1 MVDAHGF
8 RKYDKTSMVP
18 FTTQSLGG
26 PVGKRD
32 LYTGPFPKPSQLAN
46 QMGMGIR
53 EALRTFTVPEQIV
66 YKPCMSI
73 INPSSDFEP
82 ETQIRRSAQTP
93 TSRLQLSH
101 VFGYHHG
108 LLTPNLFSNGSYL
121 VWVVAKLVIFQN
133 VKTKKQKFFR
143 GHEGSICA
151 FCVTDGWPRR
161 LWGVRKP
168 PLRPSLGN

>member
-1 MVDAHGF
+1 M
-8 RKYDKTSMVP
+8 
-18 FTTQSLGG
+18 
-26 PVGKRD
+26 GKRD

-93 TSRLQLSH
+93 TSRLQLGH
-101 VFGYHHG
+101 VFGHYEM
-108 LLTPNLFSNGSYL
+108 TDEEFQAY
-121 VWVVAKLVIFQN
+121 AVIWREQGAQIIGGCCGIGPQHIRALA
-133 VKTKKQKFFR
+133 T
-143 GHEGSICA
+143 
-151 FCVTDGWPRR
+151 
-161 LWGVRKP
+161 L
-168 PLRPSLGN
+168 